1 MNRFNSLTKPLMWFM
16 ALLMVAFVTGCG
28 GTTSSVDLPSVVS
41 VSITPATPSIPIS
54 GIQQF
59 TATATYSDGLTHDV
73 TTAPGI
79 AWSSASP
86 LVATI
91 SNTAPTIGLATGVA
105 NGTSVITAT
114 IGGKSATKNLTV
126 TTATLVSIAV
136 TPAAPSIPITT
147 TQQFTAIASY
157 TAGPVINVTA
167 APGMVWGSSAAGVA
181 TISNTAPTIGLATG
195 VANGSAGITATYGGK
210 TGTANL
216 TVNPAILQSIAV
228 TPATA
233 SVPAG
238 LNRQFTATGTYD
250 YGPTVDVTTAASWT
264 SGTAGATVGLHTG
277 LAHGVTAN
285 VTPVVITASFGGKN
299 ATAALTVTAA
309 TVSSIAV
316 TPATPS
322 IAVSGTQPFTA
333 TATYSD
339 GTTPNV
345 TAASGV
351 VWTSSD
357 PTKATIV
364 SNTGVATGVAA
375 GTTDITAAF
384 GGQTSLADTLTV
396 TAAVPTAV
404 LPGIAGS
411 GGANLTNPTVN
422 SASPSNSDT
431 NVPTRTSLAT
441 GATYTVTPKQVVAT
455 FDEAMDPTTITPV
468 GVFTLWNN
476 TAGVDEPGTVT
487 MNAASTIATFTPT
500 AASLASNTSYTA
512 TISTAAK
519 NAGSITAMPNAVAWS
534 FTTRATNAA
543 TQTAN
548 VPFIGQ
554 EPVNLLTAGN
564 YVIFANMAIAN
575 PGGAGLITGD
585 MGIGTGYTSA
595 AITGFSLALDATV
608 DFSTS
613 TLVVGKVYAPDY
625 VGGTPSSTNA
635 TPALMTAAQNDMLTA
650 YNEAAARS
658 HPDATELFTGDM
670 SGKTIYPGLY
680 KWSTAVSINTDVTL
694 DAQGDSNAVW
704 IFQIAQDLGIASGV
718 SVPAGIKV
726 TLIGNAQAKNVFWQV
741 GGLTGATLGT
751 YSTFKGNIMSAKQ
764 IINQTGNVVDGKEMA
779 QTQATLDASVITKK

>member
-16 ALLMVAFVTGCG
+16 ALLMVAFVAGCG
-28 GTTSSVDLPSVVS
+28 GNTSSVDLPSVVS

-181 TISNTAPTIGLATG
+181 TISATGMATG

-250 YGPTVDVTTAASWT
+250 YGLPVDVTTAASWT

-339 GTTPNV
+339 TTTANV
-345 TAASGV
+345 TAASGM

-364 SNTGVATGVAA
+364 SSTGVATGVAA
-375 GTTDITAAF
+375 GTTNITAAF

-396 TAAVPTAV
+396 TAAAGPVVCSGEPNCVNLGTAANFAI
-404 LPGIAGS
+404 LTNTGIADAVGS
-411 GGANLTNPTVN
+411 AVITGNIGVSSVT
-422 SASPSNSDT
+422 
-431 NVPTRTSLAT
+431 T
-441 GATYTVTPKQVVAT
+441 GASITVTCPELVVGAGIGQMFT
-455 FDEAMDPTTITPV
+455 RDATPV
-468 GVFTLWNN
+468 N
-476 TAGVDEPGTVT
+476 TCL
-487 MNAASTIATFTPT
+487 STD
-500 AASLASNTSYTA
+500 
-512 TISTAAK
+512 K
-519 NAGSITAMPNAVAWS
+519 
-534 FTTRATNAA
+534 
-543 TQTAN
+543 
-548 VPFIGQ
+548 
-554 EPVNLLTAGN
+554 TAGN
-564 YVIFANMAIAN
+564 IAAGDMGTAYTAANAVG
-575 PGGAGLITGD
+575 GGAGVGTACP
-585 MGIGTGYTSA
+585 GTGNFGGQAIAPGVYTCAGVTIPTNFTLAGTGA
-595 AITGFSLALDATV
+595 ATDVWVFKLSGTLGMTGGA
-608 DFSTS
+608 
-613 TLVVGKVYAPDY
+613 G
-625 VGGTPSSTNA
+625 
-635 TPALMTAAQNDMLTA
+635 MT
-650 YNEAAARS
+650 
-658 HPDATELFTGDM
+658 FTG
-670 SGKTIYPGLY
+670 T
-680 KWSTAVSINTDVTL
+680 
-694 DAQGDSNAVW
+694 QGALP
-704 IFQIAQDLGIASGV
+704 Q
-718 SVPAGIKV
+718 
-726 TLIGNAQAKNVFWQV
+726 NVFWAV
-741 GGLTGATLGT
+741 AGTVSIGAGSTLEGVVLGASSIATLAGSTVHGRLLSQSAVSLNGGT
-751 YSTFKGNIMSAKQ
+751 
-764 IINQTGNVVDGKEMA
+764 NVV
-779 QTQATLDASVITKK
+779 TQP

>member
-16 ALLMVAFVTGCG
+16 ALLTVAFVAGCG
-28 GTTSSVDLPSVVS
+28 GNTSSVDLPSVVS

-375 GTTDITAAF
+375 GTTNITAAF

-396 TAAVPTAV
+396 TAATGPVV
-404 LPGIAGS
+404 CGGLS
-411 GGANLTNPTVN
+411 GT
-422 SASPSNSDT
+422 
-431 NVPTRTSLAT
+431 
-441 GATYTVTPKQVVAT
+441 KC
-455 FDEAMDPTTITPV
+455 
-468 GVFTLWNN
+468 
-476 TAGVDEPGTVT
+476 
-487 MNAASTIATFTPT
+487 
-500 AASLASNTSYTA
+500 
-512 TISTAAK
+512 
-519 NAGSITAMPNAVAWS
+519 
-534 FTTRATNAA
+534 
-543 TQTAN
+543 
-548 VPFIGQ
+548 
-554 EPVNLLTAGN
+554 VNLGTAGN
-564 YVIFANMAIAN
+564 FAILTKTGITDIPASPITGNIGTSGITGASITVPCTDVLTGQVFTDDAN
-575 PGGAGLITGD
+575 YPGFTCTSTDKTMAGLAVGD
-585 MGIGTGYTSA
+585 MGAAYTA
-595 AITGFSLALDATV
+595 AAGKAAVPGSCPGVGAMSDVNDGGALAPGVYTCAVDVTIPGDLTLNGNATDVWVFQITGKLTQSSGTTVHLTGGALA
-608 DFSTS
+608 
-613 TLVVGKVYAPDY
+613 
-625 VGGTPSSTNA
+625 
-635 TPALMTAAQNDMLTA
+635 Q
-650 YNEAAARS
+650 
-658 HPDATELFTGDM
+658 
-670 SGKTIYPGLY
+670 
-680 KWSTAVSINTDVTL
+680 
-694 DAQGDSNAVW
+694 
-704 IFQIAQDLGIASGV
+704 
-718 SVPAGIKV
+718 
-726 TLIGNAQAKNVFWQV
+726 NVFWQV
-741 GGLTGATLGT
+741 SGIVEVGTTAHIEGVILAQTAIHMLTG
-751 YSTFKGNIMSAKQ
+751 SS
-764 IINQTGNVVDGKEMA
+764 INGRLLA
-779 QTQATLDASVITKK
+779 QTAVTLDTATVTQP